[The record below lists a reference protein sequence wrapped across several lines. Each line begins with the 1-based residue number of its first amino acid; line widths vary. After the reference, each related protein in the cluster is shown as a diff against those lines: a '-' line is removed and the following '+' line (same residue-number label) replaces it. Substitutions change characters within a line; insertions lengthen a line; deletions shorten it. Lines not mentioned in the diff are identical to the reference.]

1 MNMTTPPATTSH
13 STFANQRWILLLG
26 LFIGVLALL
35 SWWRWG
41 SLAKDSS
48 TDLRSSTSKTTG
60 EQSVDASKA
69 LDTNQSITVSAQRQS
84 AMGISIGTIT
94 VAPWDEQRV
103 VQAKLDL
110 DPGKHYLVTAPS
122 DLIVEELLVPL
133 GMWVDAGEPLIR
145 LSSSPVSLLRSNL
158 VRQKILA
165 DRAKDSL
172 AWHRNVS
179 DEVTKLVARIL
190 ASVES
195 GKSLEEL
202 RTEQP
207 TADYGAKIIAAFAR
221 YRSAER
227 LLSQSSQ
234 FADKGI
240 LSSKSII
247 ERESEREAAKA
258 LLQGAI
264 EQSQFDIRQAILQAE
279 AEQAA
284 AQGELENQTAE
295 LRKYLGIRPGTSM
308 NWSELEQV
316 GLASGGASDQF
327 VHRSPGS
334 GVVLE
339 RYFANGERA
348 TAGENLLLVADTSS
362 LWLVGDLRQQDWDL
376 LSTKKGDTV
385 QAEVLG
391 LENEG
396 RLEAT
401 IQMIGGRVSE
411 NSGGIQMTASIS
423 NTSLKL
429 RPGMIARLL
438 PRKGELSQSL
448 PASAVFSNDG
458 VDYVLRATLSEHT
471 PPEPIALATGDARN
485 KFTADGTKPAAS
497 ADGSGNGSGYEA
509 AHTQN
514 QFEVVAIGTG
524 RRSKDRIEV
533 LSGLR
538 VDDRVI
544 LNRVFELASEAF
556 LERE

>member
-1 MNMTTPPATTSH
+1 MNITTPPTITSN
-13 STFANQRWILLLG
+13 STFANPRWIVLLG
-26 LFIGVLALL
+26 IFVGVLAML

-41 SLAKDSS
+41 STVKDSQM
-48 TDLRSSTSKTTG
+48 DLYTNASETAGELSEDTTRSIAVP
-60 EQSVDASKA
+60 E
-69 LDTNQSITVSAQRQS
+69 QRQS
-84 AMGISIGTIT
+84 AMGITIGTMT
-94 VAPWDEQRV
+94 VAPWDDQRV

-179 DEVTKLVARIL
+179 DEVTKLVARIV

-234 FADKGI
+234 FADKGV

-279 AEQAA
+279 AEQAT

-295 LRKYLGIRPGTSM
+295 LRKYLGIRPGASM
-308 NWSELEQV
+308 NWSELEKV
-316 GLASGGASDQF
+316 GLASGGAPDQF

-334 GVVLE
+334 GIVLE

-348 TAGENLLLVADTSS
+348 TAGANLLLVADTSS

-376 LSTKKGDTV
+376 LSMKKGDTV

-411 NSGGIQMTASIS
+411 NSGGIEMTAAVP
-423 NTSLKL
+423 NTNLKL

-438 PRKGELSQSL
+438 PRKGELTQSL
-448 PASAVFSNDG
+448 PSSAIFSNDG
-458 VDYVLRATLSEHT
+458 IDYVLRATLDE
-471 PPEPIALATGDARN
+471 
-485 KFTADGTKPAAS
+485 
-497 ADGSGNGSGYEA
+497 
-509 AHTQN
+509 HTQN
-514 QFEVVAIGTG
+514 QFEVVAIETG
-524 RRSKDRIEV
+524 RRSKDRVEV
-533 LSGLR
+533 LNGLQ

-544 LNRVFELASEAF
+544 LNRVFELAREAF

>member
-1 MNMTTPPATTSH
+1 MTTPPTTTSN
-13 STFANQRWILLLG
+13 STFANPRWIVLLG
-26 LFIGVLALL
+26 FFVLVLALL
-35 SWWRWG
+35 ALFSWFRWG
-41 SLAKDSS
+41 SVAKDSS
-48 TDLRSSTSKTTG
+48 TDPHSSTSKTAD
-60 EQSVDASKA
+60 EQSTIDDSES
-69 LDTNQSITVSAQRQS
+69 LDTARSIVVPEQRQS
-84 AMGISIGTIT
+84 AMGITIGTMI
-94 VAPWDEQRV
+94 VAPWDDQRI

-133 GMWVDAGEPLIR
+133 GMWVEAGEPLIR

-234 FADKGI
+234 FADKGV

-264 EQSQFDIRQAILQAE
+264 EQSQFDIRQAILEAE
-279 AEQAA
+279 AEQAK

-295 LRKYLGIRPGTSM
+295 LRKYLGIRPGASM

-316 GLASGGASDQF
+316 GLASGGAPDQF

-334 GVVLE
+334 GIVLE

-348 TAGENLLLVADTSS
+348 TAGANLLLVADTSS

-376 LSTKKGDTV
+376 LGMKKGDTV

-411 NSGGIQMTASIS
+411 NSGGIEMTAAVP
-423 NTSLKL
+423 NKNLKL

-438 PRKGELSQSL
+438 PRKGELTQSL
-448 PASAVFSNDG
+448 PSSAVFSNDG
-458 VDYVLRATLSEHT
+458 VDYVLRATLNEYKHT
-471 PPEPIALATGDARN
+471 EQIAIAAGDGGKEVA
-485 KFTADGTKPAAS
+485 AGGTKLAAS
-497 ADGSGNGSGYEA
+497 DDGSKSDVV
-509 AHTQN
+509 HPQN
-514 QFEVVAIGTG
+514 QFEVVAIETG
-524 RRSKDRIEV
+524 RRSKDRVEV
-533 LSGLR
+533 LNGLH